1 MNTIPSSNPVV
12 HIGIDVAKAS
22 LQVDLQGKSTR
33 FDNTPQGREALFS
46 KLPAGA
52 FAIMEATGS
61 YHLPLLDLLQS
72 RGIPAAVVNPAR
84 AKSFARASGT
94 LAKTD
99 PVDAAMLSAFGRAM
113 QPAPTSPREPGRVEL
128 KELVA
133 IREALVAETIL
144 WKNLMEHQQST
155 AARKLAASRLKQAT
169 LTLAKVEHRI
179 AKLLEEC
186 ASLAP
191 AARVIRGCKG
201 VGPVTTAVLVAEMP
215 ELGKVGRREI
225 AALAGL
231 APYANDSGKSE
242 GRRSIRAGRP
252 KVKRALY
259 LASLSVVRHHP
270 DLSPAYKDLRA
281 KGKPAK
287 VALVAIARKLLVI
300 LNARLRDHYHSQDES
315 TVPPAP
321 ASATPSGP
329 LKTNK

>member
-22 LQVDLQGKSTR
+22 LQVDLQGKSAR
-33 FDNTPQGREALFS
+33 FDNTPQGRDELFA
-46 KLPAGA
+46 KLPTGS

-99 PVDAAMLSAFGRAM
+99 PVDAAMLSAFGRAL
-113 QPAPTSPREPGRVEL
+113 QTAPTSPREPERVEL

-144 WKNLMEHQQST
+144 WKNLMEHQRS
-155 AARKLAASRLKQAT
+155 ASARKLAASRLKQAT
-169 LTLAKVEHRI
+169 LTLAKVEQRI
-179 AKLLEEC
+179 TKLLEES
-186 ASLAP
+186 AALAP
-191 AARVIRGCKG
+191 AARVIRSCKG

-215 ELGKVGRREI
+215 ELGRVGRREI

-287 VALVAIARKLLVI
+287 VALVAVARKLLVI
-300 LNARLRDHYHSQDES
+300 LNAKLRDHYHPVDDQTECAAMPETLSS
-315 TVPPAP
+315 G
-321 ASATPSGP
+321 TPV
-329 LKTNK
+329 N

>member
-1 MNTIPSSNPVV
+1 MHTIPPSNPVV

-22 LQVDLQGKSTR
+22 LQVDLQGKSIR
-33 FDNTPQGREALFS
+33 FDNTPQGRDELSA

-52 FAIMEATGS
+52 FVIMEATGS
-61 YHLPLLDLLQS
+61 YHLPLLDLLHS

-113 QPAPTSPREPGRVEL
+113 QPTPTSPREPGRVEL

-133 IREALVAETIL
+133 IREALVAETVL
-144 WKNLMEHQQST
+144 WKNLMEHQQS
-155 AARKLAASRLKQAT
+155 APARKLASGRLKQAT
-169 LTLAKVEHRI
+169 LTLAKVEQRI
-179 AKLLEEC
+179 AKLLEES

-191 AARVIRGCKG
+191 AAHVIRSCKG
-201 VGPVTTAVLVAEMP
+201 VGPVTTAMLVAEMP
-215 ELGKVGRREI
+215 ELGRVSRREI

-252 KVKRALY
+252 EVKRALY

-270 DLSPAYKDLRA
+270 DLSPTYKDLRA

-300 LNARLRDHYHSQDES
+300 LNARLREHYHSMEGQTDC
-315 TVPPAP
+315 
-321 ASATPSGP
+321 SATPETLSSGSSG
-329 LKTNK
+329 N

>member
-1 MNTIPSSNPVV
+1 MLTIPSPNPVV
-12 HIGIDVAKAS
+12 YIGIDVAKAS

-33 FDNTPQGREALFS
+33 FDNTPQGRDELLLR
-46 KLPAGA
+46 LPAGA

-61 YHLPLLDLLQS
+61 YHLSLLDVLQS
-72 RGIPAAVVNPAR
+72 RGLPAAVVNPAR

-113 QPAPTSPREPGRVEL
+113 QPASTPPREPARVEL

-144 WKNLMEHQQST
+144 WKNLEEHQQSA
-155 AARKLAASRLKQAT
+155 AARKLVASRLKQAT
-169 LTLAKVEHRI
+169 LTLAKVTLRI
-179 AKLLEEC
+179 SRLVEES

-191 AARVIRGCKG
+191 AARVLGGCKG
-201 VGPVTTAVLVAEMP
+201 VGPITTAVLVAEMP
-215 ELGKVGRREI
+215 ELGRVSRREI

-231 APYANDSGKSE
+231 APYANDSGKSA
-242 GRRSIRAGRP
+242 GRRSVRAGRP

-270 DLSPAYKDLRA
+270 ELSPAYKDLRA

-300 LNARLRDHYHSQDES
+300 LNAKLRDHYRSQHEANS
-315 TVPPAP
+315 PPPP
-321 ASATPSGP
+321 ASAASSEPS
-329 LKTNK
+329 

>member
-1 MNTIPSSNPVV
+1 M
-12 HIGIDVAKAS
+12 AKSS
-22 LQVDLQGKSTR
+22 LQVDLQGKSAR
-33 FDNTPQGREALFS
+33 FDNTPEGRGDLLAR
-46 KLPAGA
+46 LPAGA

-84 AKSFARASGT
+84 AKSFAKARGT

-113 QPAPTSPREPGRVEL
+113 QPASTSPREPARVEL
-128 KELVA
+128 KELMA

-144 WKNLMEHQQST
+144 WRNLMEHQQSAT
-155 AARKLAASRLKQAT
+155 ARKLAAGRLKQAT
-169 LTLAKVEHRI
+169 LTLAKLEQRI
-179 AKLLEEC
+179 TRSLEQS
-186 ASLAP
+186 AHLAP
-191 AARVIRGCKG
+191 VAQVIRSCKG
-201 VGPVTTAVLVAEMP
+201 VGLVTTAVLISEMP
-215 ELGKVGRREI
+215 ELGRVSRREI

-242 GRRSIRAGRP
+242 GKRSIRAGRP

-270 DLSPAYKDLRA
+270 DLSSAYKELRA

-300 LNARLRDHYHSQDES
+300 LNARLRDHYVLTGEAAGGNPSQEPQKL
-315 TVPPAP
+315 T
-321 ASATPSGP
+321 
-329 LKTNK
+329 KQ